1 MLVWLPRPFKKLSM
15 KDFLTKFLKSR
26 IESLILISIIYI
38 SIFYK
43 SFQNGSS
50 SIFKRWSL
58 REDSEKSNSRNCN
71 EHSSHHYGKYN
82 NVSEGL
88 YSLPIKKKCTAFCRT
103 VGMRS
108 MPGKHQ
114 SHESRHILDQWW
126 DWTESPGLTWAS
138 HKRFYVKENIK

>member
-43 SFQNGSS
+43 SFQNESS
-50 SIFKRWSL
+50 SIFKLRSL

-82 NVSEGL
+82 NVSEVL
-88 YSLPIKKKCTAFCRT
+88 HPLSIKEKCTAFYRT
-103 VGMRS
+103 LGMRS

-114 SHESRHILDQWW
+114 AHESRYILDQ
-126 DWTESPGLTWAS
+126 
-138 HKRFYVKENIK
+138 